1 MALDTTPEA
10 SRIQAEVLR
19 GLGANRRL
27 EIACRMS
34 EAVRNIAIA
43 RLRAKHPRLDPAA
56 IRDLL
61 IFELYGIR
69 RIAG

>member
-27 EIACRMS
+27 EIACKMS
-34 EAVRNIAIA
+34 EAVRSIALA
-43 RLRAKHPRLDPAA
+43 RLRAKHPGLDPAA

-69 RIAG
+69 RNAG

>member
-1 MALDTTPEA
+1 MAHDTTPEA
-10 SRIQAEVLR
+10 ARIQAEVLR
-19 GLGANRRL
+19 GLGASRRL

-34 EAVRNIAIA
+34 EAVRTMAIT
-43 RLRAKHPRLDPAA
+43 RLRAQHPSLDPAA

-69 RIAG
+69 RSAG

>member
-1 MALDTTPEA
+1 MTFDTTPEA
-10 SRIQAEVLR
+10 ARIQADVLR

-34 EAVRNIAIA
+34 EAVRSLALA
-43 RLRAKHPRLDPAA
+43 RLRAKHPGLDPAA

-69 RIAG
+69 RNAG